1 MDCTYLKIHN
11 LIRFDIYMYI
21 SIKIISKIKTTSLPY
36 PSCPKISLYPP
47 SCPFPPSSQATTDLI
62 SFAIK
67 LLAFS
72 NFFLRESFN
81 KYSIVH
87 SIILVSVICHNCFIH
102 SPVDGHLDYFQFCTV
117 TNKTAMNIYVQVFVR
132 TRVFI
137 SVG

>member
-1 MDCTYLKIHN
+1 MGCTYLKIHN
-11 LIRFDIYMYI
+11 LIRFGIYMYM

-36 PSCPKISLYPP
+36 PSCP
-47 SCPFPPSSQATTDLI
+47 FPPSSQATTDLI
-62 SFAIK
+62 SFTIK

-81 KYSIVH
+81 KSSIVH

-132 TRVFI
+132 TCVFI

>member
-11 LIRFDIYMYI
+11 LIRFGIYMYI
-21 SIKIISKIKTTSLPY
+21 SIKIISKIQTTSLPY
-36 PSCPKISLYPP
+36 PSCPKISLRPP

-67 LLAFS
+67 LLACS

-87 SIILVSVICHNCFIH
+87 SIILVNVICHNWLIH
-102 SPVDGHLDYFQFCTV
+102 SPVDAHLDYFQFYTV
-117 TNKTAMNIYVQVFVR
+117 TNKTAMNIYVQIFAR
-132 TRVFI
+132 TCVFI